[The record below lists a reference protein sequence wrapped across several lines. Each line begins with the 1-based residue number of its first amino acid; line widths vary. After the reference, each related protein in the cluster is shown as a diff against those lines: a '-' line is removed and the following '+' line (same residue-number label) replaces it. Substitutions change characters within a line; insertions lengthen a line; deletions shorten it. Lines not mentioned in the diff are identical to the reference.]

1 MPGKLAIVDINTY
14 RCIGCSVC
22 VQSCPNDVIRMR
34 KSKAYIAYQDDCSA
48 CFACETDCPREAIS
62 LGLTNSTQAETNC
75 AGN

>member
-1 MPGKLAIVDINTY
+1 MPGKLAIVDINTF

-48 CFACETDCPREAIS
+48 CFACETDCPREAIC
-62 LGLTNSTQAETNC
+62 LGLTSNALATN
-75 AGN
+75 NRTDN